1 MTLSLKKTIIE
12 MLKDI
17 HTHRF
22 TDSAPEEVL
31 LSCPVLENEIPAE
44 AVYVSAEIHPWH
56 LTAENLSC
64 QIERME
70 NMLSD
75 SRVLA
80 LGEVGL
86 DKLTECPYPIQ
97 IKAFEEIVRISE
109 SNGKPLIIHCV
120 KSVDELIAIRKKM
133 RPALP
138 WIMHGFRGKPQ
149 QADSLLRH
157 GFYLSFGE
165 HYNSQVM
172 KEIPIERL
180 FLETDES
187 NAPIDEL
194 YNRAAAIRH
203 ISAEELK
210 LAVLHNVNNVFGVKK
225 PL

>member
-1 MTLSLKKTIIE
+1 

-31 LSCPVLENEIPAE
+31 LSCPVLKKEIPAE
-44 AVYVSAEIHPWH
+44 AVYLSAEIHPWH

-97 IKAFEEIVRISE
+97 IKAFEEIVSISE
-109 SNGKPLIIHCV
+109 AYGKPLIIHCV

-187 NAPIDEL
+187 NVPIDEL

>member
-1 MTLSLKKTIIE
+1 

-22 TDSAPEEVL
+22 TDSAPEDVL
-31 LSCPVLENEIPAE
+31 LSCPVLKKEIPAE
-44 AVYVSAEIHPWH
+44 AVYLSAEIHPWH

-97 IKAFEEIVRISE
+97 IKAFEEIVSISE
-109 SNGKPLIIHCV
+109 AYGKPLIIHCV

-187 NAPIDEL
+187 NVPIDEL

-225 PL
+225 PLSIY

>member
-1 MTLSLKKTIIE
+1 

-31 LSCPVLENEIPAE
+31 LSCPVLKKEIPAE
-44 AVYVSAEIHPWH
+44 AVYLSAEIHPWH

-97 IKAFEEIVRISE
+97 IKAFEEIVSISE
-109 SNGKPLIIHCV
+109 AYGKPLIIHCV

-172 KEIPIERL
+172 KEISIERL

-187 NAPIDEL
+187 NVPIDEL

>member
-1 MTLSLKKTIIE
+1 

-22 TDSAPEEVL
+22 TDSAPEDVL
-31 LSCPVLENEIPAE
+31 LSCPVLKNEIPAE

-97 IKAFEEIVRISE
+97 IKAFEEIVSISE
-109 SNGKPLIIHCV
+109 AYGKSLIIHCV

-187 NAPIDEL
+187 NVPIDEL

>member
-1 MTLSLKKTIIE
+1 

-31 LSCPVLENEIPAE
+31 LSCPVLKKEIPAE
-44 AVYVSAEIHPWH
+44 AVYLSAEIHPWH

-75 SRVLA
+75 PRVLA

-97 IKAFEEIVRISE
+97 IKAFEEIVSISE
-109 SNGKPLIIHCV
+109 AYGKPLIIHCV

-133 RPALP
+133 RLALP

-187 NAPIDEL
+187 NVPIDEL

>member
-1 MTLSLKKTIIE
+1 

-22 TDSAPEEVL
+22 TDSAPEDVL
-31 LSCPVLENEIPAE
+31 LSCPVLKKEIPAE
-44 AVYVSAEIHPWH
+44 AVYLSAEIHPWH

-97 IKAFEEIVRISE
+97 IKAFEEIVSISE
-109 SNGKPLIIHCV
+109 AYGKPLIIHCV

-187 NAPIDEL
+187 NVPIDEL

>member
-1 MTLSLKKTIIE
+1 

-31 LSCPVLENEIPAE
+31 LSCPVLKKEIPAE

-97 IKAFEEIVRISE
+97 IKAFEEIVSISE
-109 SNGKPLIIHCV
+109 AYGKPLIIHCV

-157 GFYLSFGE
+157 GFYPSFGE

-187 NAPIDEL
+187 NVPIDEL

>member
-1 MTLSLKKTIIE
+1 

-31 LSCPVLENEIPAE
+31 LSCPVLKKEIPAE
-44 AVYVSAEIHPWH
+44 AVYLSAEIHPWH

-97 IKAFEEIVRISE
+97 IKAFEEIVSISE
-109 SNGKPLIIHCV
+109 AYGKPLIIHCV

-180 FLETDES
+180 LLETDES
-187 NAPIDEL
+187 NVPIDEL

>member
-1 MTLSLKKTIIE
+1 

-31 LSCPVLENEIPAE
+31 LSCPVLKKEIPAE
-44 AVYVSAEIHPWH
+44 AVYLSAEIHPWH

-86 DKLTECPYPIQ
+86 DKLTECPFQIQ

-187 NAPIDEL
+187 NVPIGEL

>member
-1 MTLSLKKTIIE
+1 

-31 LSCPVLENEIPAE
+31 LSCPVLKKEIPAE
-44 AVYVSAEIHPWH
+44 AVYLSAEIHPWH

-109 SNGKPLIIHCV
+109 AYGKPLIIHCV

-149 QADSLLRH
+149 QADNLLRH

-187 NAPIDEL
+187 NVPIDEL

>member
-1 MTLSLKKTIIE
+1 

-31 LSCPVLENEIPAE
+31 LSCSVLKKEIPAE
-44 AVYVSAEIHPWH
+44 AVYLSAEIHPWH

-97 IKAFEEIVRISE
+97 IKAFEEIVSISE
-109 SNGKPLIIHCV
+109 AYGKPLIIHCV

-180 FLETDES
+180 LLETDES
-187 NAPIDEL
+187 NVPIDEL

>member
-1 MTLSLKKTIIE
+1 

-31 LSCPVLENEIPAE
+31 LSCPVLKNEIPAE
-44 AVYVSAEIHPWH
+44 AVYLSAEIHPWH

-97 IKAFEEIVRISE
+97 IKAFEEIVSISE
-109 SNGKPLIIHCV
+109 AYGKPLIIHCV

-180 FLETDES
+180 LLETDES
-187 NAPIDEL
+187 NVPIDEL

>member
-1 MTLSLKKTIIE
+1 

-22 TDSAPEEVL
+22 TDSAPEDVL
-31 LSCPVLENEIPAE
+31 LSYPVLKNEIPAE

-97 IKAFEEIVRISE
+97 IKAFEEIVSISE
-109 SNGKPLIIHCV
+109 AYGKPLIIHCV